1 MLKVQKVKFIIGCNR
16 SQLIVN
22 LLRAKGYEAFSC
34 DLQEADEPTEFHIKD
49 DIFNV
54 LNNGDFTHGIF
65 HPPCTYLTVANTYL
79 TRGCS
84 LYTADEAKE
93 LQADGIDFFLRL
105 VNKTTEKKIKSGFEN
120 PIGVMSKHYRPAD
133 QIIQPY
139 EFGDNASKST
149 CLWLNGLPLLQKKRK
164 NYYPPRFVN
173 GLPRWGNQTDSGQN
187 AEPPG
192 AERMNIR
199 SKTFPGIAK
208 AMADQWPGIAQ
219 EMLF

>member
-1 MLKVQKVKFIIGCNR
+1 MVKFIIGCNR

-22 LLRAKGYEAFSC
+22 LLRAKGYEAYSC
-34 DLQEADEPTEFHIKD
+34 DLQDADEPTDYHIKD

-54 LNNGDFTHGIF
+54 LKSGDFTHGIF

-84 LYTADEAKE
+84 LYTAAEAKI
-93 LQADGIDFFLRL
+93 LQRDGIDFFINL
-105 VNKTTEKKIKSGFEN
+105 VKACRAKGIRSGFEN
-120 PIGVMSKHYRPAD
+120 PIGIMSRHFRPPD

-139 EFGDNASKST
+139 EFGDDASKAT
-149 CLWLNGLPLLQKKRK
+149 CLWLDGLPLLQKKRSD
-164 NYYPPRFVN
+164 YYPPRWID

-208 AMADQWPGIAQ
+208 AMADQWPGM
-219 EMLF
+219 EVLSLF